1 MISAAGWAFLCPQEN
16 WNESGKRV
24 TGCLSWTTCRHHGDS
39 RCSKPQIFSPAKK
52 PSYWCANN
60 KDLFDLFLGLDLKL
74 LHRGRFRNLFCRNL
88 TDFLSLY
95 RNRETEILK
104 GQIDFLNDAI
114 NREEERAKELEMKS
128 KYGSFL
134 SPLFHFSS
142 FAQSQHQY
150 TLVYLNFCKGNLT
163 LQPPEVINM

>member
-1 MISAAGWAFLCPQEN
+1 MPSWLALLDERFSARRKIG
-16 WNESGKRV
+16 NESGGELPGVSAEPLAGVTAIRV
-24 TGCLSWTTCRHHGDS
+24 AQN
-39 RCSKPQIFSPAKK
+39 SKPQIFSPAKK
-52 PSYWCANN
+52 PSYWCVSN

-114 NREEERAKELEMKS
+114 NKEEERAKELEMKS
-128 KYGSFL
+128 KYGSHI

-150 TLVYLNFCKGNLT
+150 TIVYLNFVRGA
-163 LQPPEVINM
+163 

>member
-1 MISAAGWAFLCPQEN
+1 MPSWLALLDERFSARRKIG
-16 WNESGKRV
+16 NESGGELPGVSAEPLAGVTAIRV
-24 TGCLSWTTCRHHGDS
+24 AQSLKFSHQRRNPHTDALVIRTCS
-39 RCSKPQIFSPAKK
+39 NF
-52 PSYWCANN
+52 
-60 KDLFDLFLGLDLKL
+60 FLGLDLKL
-74 LHRGRFRNLFCRNL
+74 FHRGRFRNLFCRNL
-88 TDFLSLY
+88 IDFLSLY

-150 TLVYLNFCKGNLT
+150 TIVYLNFCKGSLT
-163 LQPPEVINM
+163 L